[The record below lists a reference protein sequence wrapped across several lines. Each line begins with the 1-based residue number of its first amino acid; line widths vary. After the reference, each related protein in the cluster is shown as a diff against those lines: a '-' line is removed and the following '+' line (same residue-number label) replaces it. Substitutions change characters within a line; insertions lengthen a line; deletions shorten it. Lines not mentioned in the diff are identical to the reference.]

1 MSEIIMVDPT
11 SHLIMTLGMSHW
23 VSASL
28 AFRNVK
34 ELRYSASRMH
44 YPVDVCDELSLDFNL
59 FSVYTD
65 FFKDVDT

>member
-1 MSEIIMVDPT
+1 MSEIIMADPA

-44 YPVDVCDELSLDFNL
+44 YSVDVCDELSLDFSL

-65 FFKDVDT
+65 FFMDVDT